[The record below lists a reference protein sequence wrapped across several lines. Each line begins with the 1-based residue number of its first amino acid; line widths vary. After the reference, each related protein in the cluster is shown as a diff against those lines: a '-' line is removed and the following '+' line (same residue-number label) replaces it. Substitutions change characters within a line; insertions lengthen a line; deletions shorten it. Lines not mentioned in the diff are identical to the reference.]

1 MKRGSSKKMS
11 MDSLSV
17 VLRNRNV
24 LYLVLFAAIA
34 SLFNFLMRKQLD
46 AVAFFIIIGFI
57 ASYFS
62 KNMSI
67 ILLTSILSTFFLI
80 QIKMLGG
87 RVQEGMK
94 DGVEDEEAAEKKTAA
109 EAEETATTA
118 APAKDESKHTE
129 RVKKTASKTDVDGT
143 KTKTTKTEKF
153 TQKLSPAE
161 FTPDEDD
168 SARHKPKVD
177 YAATLETAY
186 DNLDKLLSSDA
197 IRNMSEET
205 TRLAEKQQK
214 LMGNIKEIAPMMD
227 KAASMLSNLDVGNI
241 SKMMSGIQQR
251 ITGFGGNAAT
261 LIKPEQKS
269 EGMTKGK

>member
-1 MKRGSSKKMS
+1 MKRGSSKKMN

-17 VLRNRNV
+17 VLKNRNI
-24 LYLVLFAAIA
+24 LFFLSFASGA
-34 SLFNFLMRKQLD
+34 SLFYFLLRKQLD

-87 RVQEGMK
+87 RVQEGM
-94 DGVEDEEAAEKKTAA
+94 DGEKEEAAE
-109 EAEETATTA
+109 EEETATA
-118 APAKDESKHTE
+118 ASASPASAPAKDESKHTE
-129 RVKKTASKTDVDGT
+129 RVKKTASKTEVDGT
-143 KTKTTKTEKF
+143 KTKTTKKEKF

-241 SKMMSGIQQR
+241 SKMMTGIQQR

>member
-1 MKRGSSKKMS
+1 
-11 MDSLSV
+11 
-17 VLRNRNV
+17 
-24 LYLVLFAAIA
+24 
-34 SLFNFLMRKQLD
+34 
-46 AVAFFIIIGFI
+46 
-57 ASYFS
+57 
-62 KNMSI
+62 MSI

-94 DGVEDEEAAEKKTAA
+94 DGVEDEEAAEKKTETA
-109 EAEETATTA
+109 AEETATTTT

-129 RVKKTASKTDVDGT
+129 RVKKTASKTVVDGT

>member
-1 MKRGSSKKMS
+1 MVLKMKRRQK
-11 MDSLSV
+11 
-17 VLRNRNV
+17 
-24 LYLVLFAAIA
+24 
-34 SLFNFLMRKQLD
+34 
-46 AVAFFIIIGFI
+46 
-57 ASYFS
+57 
-62 KNMSI
+62 
-67 ILLTSILSTFFLI
+67 
-80 QIKMLGG
+80 
-87 RVQEGMK
+87 
-94 DGVEDEEAAEKKTAA
+94 KKTETA
-109 EAEETATTA
+109 AEETATTTA
-118 APAKDESKHTE
+118 PPAKDESKHTE
-129 RVKKTASKTDVDGT
+129 RVKKTASKTVVDGT